1 MTFTHLDESGRARMV
16 DVSHKHVTYREAT
29 ARENIDSGPS
39 DGRIISRATDVQGE
53 VQPMS
58 GARNASVAVEVQI

>member
-1 MTFTHLDESGRARMV
+1 MRTGIALGSNLGNRMANLRAARQGGA
-16 DVSHKHVTYREAT
+16 DVR
-29 ARENIDSGPS
+29 
-39 DGRIISRATDVQGE
+39 GE